1 MQVEIDLNDDSKL
14 AYNEQD
20 LQITFLPALDQQ
32 TDEDKDQDDNNSA
45 PSFTLD
51 FKTQEEF
58 DTFLLELISM
68 VGDNNMIATKL

>member
-1 MQVEIDLNDDSKL
+1 MQLIH
-14 AYNEQD
+14 

-32 TDEDKDQDDNNSA
+32 NDEDKDQDDTNSA

-51 FKTQEEF
+51 FKTLEEY